1 MAERDAFGNEIGGTP
16 DPLSTDFGADAPRRR
31 RARRA
36 QRGPRMPGAPDPV
49 ALARRAG
56 GVVRALVIGWVL
68 LSLALVLLFVAVF
81 SDRSD
86 VSRPGDALRRSIS
99 SGVARITVPKAP
111 EAPARPRTPPTGFA
125 RGSLLLRANFAR
137 ALAIL
142 RPEGSRLRT
151 LRVAPDRIDASI
163 VTAKGAMKQVQ
174 VTWEGRLQV
183 FSTSGPGF
191 PLTGTF
197 AIDQLARAAPFRLS
211 ASAAERAGRTP
222 AGVDYLVAIQ
232 LGAAQG
238 WTVVLKDGGGQYIA
252 DHGGR
257 ITRRIS

>member
-16 DPLSTDFGADAPRRR
+16 DPLTTDFGAAPP
-31 RARRA
+31 
-36 QRGPRMPGAPDPV
+36 RGPRTPRTPPGP
-49 ALARRAG
+49 RAI
-56 GVVRALVIGWVL
+56 RALVAG
-68 LSLALVLLFVAVF
+68 VAVLVAVGLGISLVAL
-81 SDRSD
+81 SDSST
-86 VSRPGDALRRSIS
+86 VARPGDALRRSIS
-99 SGVARITVPKAP
+99 SGVARLTVPKVP
-111 EAPARPRTPPTGFA
+111 EAPARPRTPPAGFA
-125 RGSLLLRANFAR
+125 RGSLLLRANFAK

-191 PLTGTF
+191 PLAGTF
-197 AIDQLARAAPFRLS
+197 TIDQLARAAPFRLA
-211 ASAAERAGRTP
+211 ASAVERAGRTP
-222 AGVDYLVAIQ
+222 ASVDYMVA
-232 LGAAQG
+232 LGLPTAQG
-238 WTVVLKDGGGQYIA
+238 WTVVLKNGGGQYIA